1 MAASTMRAQVRPRK
15 SQVPRPINGISVR
28 GDMDGSVE
36 NGPRLHTL
44 ESFNIG
50 NNAIAW
56 IMPNSFISHRSRAMI
71 RAAGA
76 ILLSWTL
83 TAFAVGA
90 QDFNLVIRDHRFEP
104 AEIRVPA
111 DKRVSLYVANEDAT
125 PEEFDSSALK
135 VEKVIAGRSKALIRI
150 GPLTAGRY
158 EFIGEF
164 HADTAKGVVIV
175 E

>member
-1 MAASTMRAQVRPRK
+1 
-15 SQVPRPINGISVR
+15 
-28 GDMDGSVE
+28 
-36 NGPRLHTL
+36 
-44 ESFNIG
+44 
-50 NNAIAW
+50 
-56 IMPNSFISHRSRAMI
+56 MI
-71 RAAGA
+71 RATVT
-76 ILLSWTL
+76 ILLTWTL

-111 DKRVSLYVANEDAT
+111 DKRVSLYVSNEDAT
-125 PEEFDSSALK
+125 PEEFDSPALK

-164 HADTAKGVVIV
+164 HSDTAKGVVIA